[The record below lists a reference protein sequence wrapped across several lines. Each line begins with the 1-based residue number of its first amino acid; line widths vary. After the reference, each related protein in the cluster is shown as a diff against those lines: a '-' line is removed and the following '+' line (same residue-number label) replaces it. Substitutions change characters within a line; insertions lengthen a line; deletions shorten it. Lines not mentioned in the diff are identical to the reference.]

1 MLAMFNI
8 YCIIIKKYC
17 IIIMSKKNNLE
28 KQQLLLP
35 IRHHSPACSY
45 HLKKVINSFNPD
57 CILIEGP
64 IDSNNL
70 MEFMTDEE
78 TKAPFCIYSSYDSDI
93 KYRSYYPF
101 LDYSPEFV
109 AIKEA
114 FKRNINCEFI
124 DMPFASMIENTDDE
138 YQKISSV
145 YDKDDLKFDINDYTK
160 KLTQKSGLRTFQE
173 LWEREF
179 EINGIVKTPE
189 DFFKSVY
196 TLGYYMR
203 LIEQEDT
210 ETRNREY
217 FMASNIK
224 KAIKKYDRI
233 LVIIGSFHMEG
244 IIAKLKE
251 NINIEEKLK
260 KYNKKNANSY
270 LIPYSFEDADRR
282 NGYQS
287 GIEFPAFYNFVYNK
301 LEENNLNSYLDTI
314 MYFIIK
320 ASNVDFNNNN
330 SSISDCINAYYM
342 AVNLSKLRGKST
354 AGVYEL
360 IDSLKTSFIKG
371 DINLENKSN
380 IDFIIKLLSGIKN
393 GKVSSKSSVP
403 PVIIDFR
410 NLCKKFKI
418 KLDNSSEVET
428 ILDIVKDDTH
438 FQKSRF
444 FHKIRFLDIDFC
456 KLIKGPDYINRVNK
470 NLARE
475 IWKYKYKTNSES
487 LLIDKSVYGVTIDEV
502 CINIIKEK
510 LDSNINSSEIS
521 KLIIETNMMGIEG
534 FLVNNYS
541 KIEDVILKD
550 SNFISLCECLYNL
563 YYLLNI
569 VEYNTMIKK
578 ESFANDLI
586 KKLLNTTFICAI
598 NNMDYVKDLEEEEAI
613 KYSKHIKNIYTN
625 ILNDADLI
633 EAFTIKIN
641 SILSNTFGS
650 SHIYAVCLAIKYK
663 LKGMTTEEFS
673 NIICNFLESS
683 DANTISYFL
692 SGIFIISRDILFIN
706 DDIIKKIDTIV
717 EKQDE
722 ESFLSILPNLRYAF
736 TNLSPDEIDRLSLFL
751 SKLHNKSKKEE
762 INKEFEAD
770 ILLDQ
775 KIFEKMREYEIFN

>member
-1 MLAMFNI
+1 
-8 YCIIIKKYC
+8 
-17 IIIMSKKNNLE
+17 
-28 KQQLLLP
+28 
-35 IRHHSPACSY
+35 
-45 HLKKVINSFNPD
+45 
-57 CILIEGP
+57 
-64 IDSNNL
+64 
-70 MEFMTDEE
+70 
-78 TKAPFCIYSSYDSDI
+78 
-93 KYRSYYPF
+93 
-101 LDYSPEFV
+101 
-109 AIKEA
+109 
-114 FKRNINCEFI
+114 
-124 DMPFASMIENTDDE
+124 
-138 YQKISSV
+138 
-145 YDKDDLKFDINDYTK
+145 
-160 KLTQKSGLRTFQE
+160 
-173 LWEREF
+173 
-179 EINGIVKTPE
+179 
-189 DFFKSVY
+189 
-196 TLGYYMR
+196 
-203 LIEQEDT
+203 
-210 ETRNREY
+210 
-217 FMASNIK
+217 
-224 KAIKKYDRI
+224 
-233 LVIIGSFHMEG
+233 MEG

-320 ASNVDFNNNN
+320 ASNIDYNNNN

-736 TNLSPDEIDRLSLFL
+736 TNLSPDEIERLSLFL